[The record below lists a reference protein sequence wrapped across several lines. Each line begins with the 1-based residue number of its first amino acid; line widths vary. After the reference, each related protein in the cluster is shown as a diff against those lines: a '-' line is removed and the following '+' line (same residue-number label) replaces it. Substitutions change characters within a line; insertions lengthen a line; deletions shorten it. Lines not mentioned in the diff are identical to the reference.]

1 MRDHL
6 GRRRVKL
13 SLRWSQA
20 DRDNL
25 LRSTR
30 FFGAEIEGS
39 GIGKFQ
45 PWLEFTG
52 ETRPLNTGLHHPM
65 GGIRMHAD
73 PHLGAVDANGKV
85 HGLPNLYVAGS
96 AVFTTGLGY
105 ANPTL
110 TLLAL
115 SARLAGHVAETFG
128 HRPS

>member
-1 MRDHL
+1 
-6 GRRRVKL
+6 
-13 SLRWSQA
+13 
-20 DRDNL
+20 
-25 LRSTR
+25 
-30 FFGAEIEGS
+30 
-39 GIGKFQ
+39 
-45 PWLEFTG
+45 
-52 ETRPLNTGLHHPM
+52 M